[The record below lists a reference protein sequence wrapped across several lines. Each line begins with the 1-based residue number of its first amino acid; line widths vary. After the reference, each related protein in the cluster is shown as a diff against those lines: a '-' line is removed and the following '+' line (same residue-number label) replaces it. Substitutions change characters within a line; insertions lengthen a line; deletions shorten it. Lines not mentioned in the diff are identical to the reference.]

1 MANVNS
7 RSIAISTLVLA
18 TVGVIVYV
26 HQAGWPASSTVRPRP
41 AGSVLSEGFS
51 TVLSVSAGSAGP
63 TGSTVLPAPTRSK
76 ECWVEPEVVSQQL
89 PSLSLAS
96 RSETLFAYV
105 HGYAGQQ
112 GSGIRSLS
120 VFQCF
125 LTSLHGKNALI
136 AEPMFK
142 DSYFYTYTNS
152 NLTFSSL
159 LDLNYFNEQSRKI
172 GYPEMINHDEFT
184 RDSPRYAVYIL
195 IRGLSGTS
203 LQRIIW
209 QAPTINNS
217 LMCLEN
223 DDIPKLS
230 RPYGNPKAVCS
241 RKCVVRIV
249 ELWAARI
256 REWDGTCASSV
267 NNIRRIIFG
276 DLSPKEVTL
285 IFTYFAFYKY
295 PPLAVPP
302 NTIDCTKSKQTRVQ
316 FRPGEKII
324 RDAQAYMDTFLGGVN
339 RLAIML
345 RIERIVISSHDHLT
359 AVKKCFNEVLA
370 LKKKLAMNSKPLV
383 TMDVGGEYGTGTSK
397 DKSLRGNVED
407 YSIKTFE
414 SLYNNAWSVSEWE
427 KSFVKAAGGVTDRGY
442 IAALQR
448 VLASRADC
456 LVLVGGGDFQ
466 AMAVLDFMQYHNSK
480 ECIHVVC
487 DKTGILQE
495 EMNDFRTI
503 SSLPSA

>member
-1 MANVNS
+1 MLSTLYPIATMANVNS
-7 RSIAISTLVLA
+7 KSFAISILVLA
-18 TVGVIVYV
+18 TVGMIVYV
-26 HQAGWPASSTVRPRP
+26 HQAGWPAVRLRP

-51 TVLSVSAGSAGP
+51 RVLPAG
-63 TGSTVLPAPTRSK
+63 GSTVLRIPASK
-76 ECWVEPEVVSQQL
+76 ECRVEPEVVSQQL

-195 IRGLSGTS
+195 IRGLSRTS

-249 ELWAARI
+249 ELWATMI
-256 REWDGTCASSV
+256 RKWDGKCASSV
-267 NNIRRIIFG
+267 NSIHKIIFG
-276 DLSPKEVTL
+276 DLSPKEATL
-285 IFTYFAFYKY
+285 IFDYFAFYKY

-316 FRPGEKII
+316 FRPSEKII
-324 RDAQAYMDTFLGGVN
+324 RDAQTYKDTFLGGEN

-345 RIERIVISSHDHLT
+345 RIERIVIDSRYARNYLT
-359 AVKKCFNEVLA
+359 AVMKCFNEVFE
-370 LKKKLAMNSKPLV
+370 LKKKLAMNFNPLV
-383 TMDVGGEYGTGTSK
+383 TMDIGGEYGTATSE
-397 DKSLRGNVED
+397 LRGSVQE
-407 YSIKTFE
+407 YSIKAFE
-414 SLYNNAWSVSEWE
+414 SLYNNTWSVSEWE

-487 DKTGILQE
+487 DKTGSLQRE
-495 EMNDFRTI
+495 LNNFRTT

>member
-1 MANVNS
+1 MQNGKT
-7 RSIAISTLVLA
+7 IAIPILVLA
-18 TVGVIVYV
+18 AVNVLYFLQSG
-26 HQAGWPASSTVRPRP
+26 QPALP
-41 AGSVLSEGFS
+41 ARY
-51 TVLSVSAGSAGP
+51 
-63 TGSTVLPAPTRSK
+63 TVLPEGYTVLPVSTRSE
-76 ECWVEPEVVSQQL
+76 ECNWLEPEVVSQHS
-89 PSLSLAS
+89 PSVSLAS
-96 RSETLFAYV
+96 RSDTLFAYV

-159 LDLNYFNEQSRKI
+159 LDFNYFNEQSRKI

-195 IRGLSGTS
+195 IRGLSRTS

-230 RPYGNPKAVCS
+230 AKPYGKLQAVCS
-241 RKCVVRIV
+241 RKCVVRVV
-249 ELWAARI
+249 ELWATSI
-256 REWDGTCASSV
+256 PGKCASSV

-285 IFTYFAFYKY
+285 IFNYFAFYKY
-295 PPLAVPP
+295 PPLA
-302 NTIDCTKSKQTRVQ
+302 NTMDCTKTKQTRVQ
-316 FRPGEKII
+316 FRPSEKII
-324 RDAQAYMDTFLGGVN
+324 RDAQAYKDTFLGGEN

-345 RIERIVISSHDHLT
+345 RIERIVISSHNHLI
-359 AVKKCFNEVLA
+359 AVKKCFNEVIE
-370 LKKKLAMNSKPLV
+370 LKKKLAAKYNPLV
-383 TMDVGGEYGTGTSK
+383 TIDVGGEYGTGTSK
-397 DKSLRGNVED
+397 DKSLRGSVQE
-407 YSIKTFE
+407 YSIKAFE
-414 SLYNNAWSVSEWE
+414 SLYNNTWSVSDWE

-466 AMAVLDFMQYHNSK
+466 AMAVFDFMQYHNSK

-487 DKTGILQE
+487 DKTGTLQRE
-495 EMNDFRTI
+495 LNNFRTT
-503 SSLPSA
+503 SSLPRT